1 MKFSTKQLQ
10 AIESGKIRRNQLIK
24 AAVKFAQADLSMD
37 YPHSYIYSLGGL
49 GKTYNVTKSVK
60 GMDVPFRVV
69 SGKQSDW
76 GFALEL
82 AMIYHFKPKGLAFRI
97 IIDDCD
103 SILKPSMINTT
114 KNMLEGEKKLVYTQH
129 VQKHL
134 LDTPQKEEA
143 IKALSKSVGFEVPC
157 DEFIFIFTSNYKLP
171 TSNEALKAEEAGPSN
186 KNQRIIDLNAIR
198 TRCKTKDIIFSDN
211 TEHWGWLADAMLN
224 DNSVSHLIS
233 KEETKELLIWIWNNW
248 SRLSGRCLR
257 TMNQM
262 AEIMATE
269 EDYLDTWES
278 DYIDHTKSISYAGL

>member
-1 MKFSTKQLQ
+1 MKFSTKQQQ
-10 AIESGKIRRNQLIK
+10 ALEAGKIRRKQLIK
-24 AAVKFAQADLSMD
+24 AAEKFSQADISMD

-49 GKTYNVTKSVK
+49 GKTYNVTKAVS
-60 GMDVPFRVV
+60 GMGVPFKIV

-82 AMIYHFKPKGLAFRI
+82 AIIYHFKPKGVVFRI

-114 KNMLEGEKKLVYTQH
+114 KNMLEGTKKLAYTQH
-129 VQKHL
+129 IQEHL
-134 LDTPQKEEA
+134 LDTPQKKEA
-143 IKALSKSVGFEVPC
+143 INKLRKSVGFEVPC

-171 TSNEALKAEEAGPSN
+171 TSNEALKAEEDGPSN

-224 DNSVSHLIS
+224 DGSVSHLIN
-233 KEETKELLIWIWNNW
+233 ENETKELLIWIWNNW
-248 SRLSGRCLR
+248 SRLNGRCLR

-262 AEIMATE
+262 AEIMKTE
-269 EDYLDTWES
+269 DDYLDTWES
-278 DYIDHTKSISYAGL
+278 DYIDHTTSVNYAGL